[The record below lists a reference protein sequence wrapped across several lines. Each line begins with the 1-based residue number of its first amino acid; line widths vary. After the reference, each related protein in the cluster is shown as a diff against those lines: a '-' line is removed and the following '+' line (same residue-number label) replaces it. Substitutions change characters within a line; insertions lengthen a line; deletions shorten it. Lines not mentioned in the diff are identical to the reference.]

1 MDVAGLR
8 KLLESARVYAVGPH
22 YAPEAREDGWQWS
35 VALVTTEPNSI
46 AGMQIM
52 LTRGFAALLAVAEA
66 AEELRERDVF
76 YESYADCTDADLTL
90 DAIEL
95 RDMWLRFTA
104 ALAALAAP
112 ADAGT
117 EEGG

>member
-8 KLLESARVYAVGPH
+8 KLLESVRVYAVGPH

-66 AEELRERDVF
+66 AEEVNRENAKWGDVNLGTMC
-76 YESYADCTDADLTL
+76 ALA
-90 DAIEL
+90 
-95 RDMWLRFTA
+95 A
-104 ALAALAAP
+104 ALAALQEAP
-112 ADAGT
+112 
-117 EEGG
+117 